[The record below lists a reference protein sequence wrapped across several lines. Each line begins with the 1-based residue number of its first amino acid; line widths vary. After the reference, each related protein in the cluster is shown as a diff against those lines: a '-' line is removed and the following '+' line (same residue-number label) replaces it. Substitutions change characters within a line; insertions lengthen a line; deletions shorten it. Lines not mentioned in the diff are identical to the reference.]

1 MAAAASCRE
10 HRPHALSR
18 EAHHE
23 RALRSRRAGRL
34 RDGDDPP
41 VARLVTIPI
50 SHYCEKARWALER
63 ARLSY
68 REERHVQG
76 VHQFASRRAG
86 GHGTLP
92 VLLTRDGVFASSE
105 SILRYADLQ
114 LDPDDRLFTGD
125 PEVEALAR
133 HFDATLGPDARRLIY
148 AHMLR
153 HPDVMLPFN
162 NQGVPAWEA
171 MALTGLFGLAA
182 RWARRELA
190 IKDPDDDRRRVYE
203 VFDTVAARKGEYL
216 CGDRFTAADLTFAS
230 LAAAV
235 VLPVQYGVALP
246 QPEQLP
252 PAAREEVEAFRAH
265 PAGVYALELFA
276 RHRRNRPRAS

>member
-1 MAAAASCRE
+1 MPC
-10 HRPHALSR
+10 SR
-18 EAHHE
+18 QAHHG

-34 RDGDDPP
+34 RDGDDAPL
-41 VARLVTIPI
+41 ARLVTIPI

-63 ARLSY
+63 ARLGY

-76 VHQFASRRAG
+76 VNRFASRRAG

-92 VLLTRDGVFASSE
+92 VLLTRHGVFASSE
-105 SILRYADLQ
+105 SILRYADLH

-125 PEVEALAR
+125 PEVEALSR
-133 HFDATLGPDARRLIY
+133 HFDATLGPDGRRLIY

-203 VFDTVAARKGEYL
+203 VFDTVAEPARASTCAG
-216 CGDRFTAADLTFAS
+216 TASPPPTSPSPRSPPPSSSRPSTAS
-230 LAAAV
+230 RSRSPSSSRRPRARRSRPSV
-235 VLPVQYGVALP
+235 RT
-246 QPEQLP
+246 P
-252 PAAREEVEAFRAH
+252 P
-265 PAGVYALELFA
+265 GVYALELFA

>member
-1 MAAAASCRE
+1 
-10 HRPHALSR
+10 L
-18 EAHHE
+18 
-23 RALRSRRAGRL
+23 RRAGRL
-34 RDGDDPP
+34 RDGDDAPL
-41 VARLVTIPI
+41 ARLVTIPI

-63 ARLSY
+63 ARLDY

-92 VLLTRDGVFASSE
+92 VLVTPDGVFAGSE
-105 SILRYADLQ
+105 WILRYVDDH
-114 LDPDDRLFTGD
+114 LDPADRLFTGE

-171 MALTGLFGLAA
+171 QALTRFFTLAA

-203 VFDTVAARKGEYL
+203 VFDAVAERLTHGRYL
-216 CGDRFTAADLTFAS
+216 CGERFTAADLTFAA

-235 VLPVQYGVALP
+235 VLPPQYGVALP
-246 QPEQLP
+246 RPDQLP
-252 PAAREEVEAFRAH
+252 PEAREEVEAFRAH